1 MDNSPPSILKPTL
14 IGGAVFGLAGALPF
28 IGALNCAC
36 CSLVMGGG
44 FLAAYLYSNECKAR
58 GVAFRAGGGAKLGVV
73 AGIFYWLV
81 NSIVQGVVKIV
92 FAGPSLEEIA
102 EQVLEQMESSDA
114 PPEAIDFV
122 MQLFDTLSGPG
133 GLAIVLGAGLVI
145 ALVFSTIGG
154 LIGGAVFKHEP
165 PPAPP
170 AATTPPP
177 PPGPG
182 PIEP

>member
-1 MDNSPPSILKPTL
+1 MDNSPPSILKSSL
-14 IGGAVFGLAGALPF
+14 IGGAAFGLAGALPF

-44 FLAAYLYSNECKAR
+44 FLAAYLYSNECKSL

-81 NSIVQGVVKIV
+81 SSITQGVIKIV
-92 FAGPSLEEIA
+92 FAGPSMEEIG
-102 EQVLEQMESSDA
+102 EQVLDQMESGDA

-122 MQLFDTLSGPG
+122 VQLFDTLSGPG
-133 GLAIVLGAGLVI
+133 GLAIVLAVSLVI

-154 LIGGAVFKHEP
+154 LIGGAVFKVEP
-165 PPAPP
+165 QPPATPD
-170 AATTPPP
+170 ASAPPP
-177 PPGPG
+177 PPVSP
-182 PIEP
+182 